1 MSRSLEP
8 SSASTQRFA
17 GRSSL
22 VASAIVGLGVAA
34 DNVATDDREVLR
46 AGQQSLVTV
55 NEELENL
62 LDSLDVPMVVVDA
75 GRCVRRFTSSA
86 RRMVNVIASD
96 IGRPIGD
103 IRWNVRVDDVDE
115 MVRRAADSG
124 TTAQRDVQDGHGRYH
139 VLTVRPY
146 RAPGGKHAGAVMTLI
161 GPQIGVWIE
170 HQSAEDQLRRRE
182 AEYRSLSRGLLH
194 EQDNERR
201 RLARELHDSS
211 TGTGANVRPRA
222 KSGTGILAMRER
234 IDQLGGEFDIQFT
247 DHGTA
252 VQVRVP
258 LQESNR

>member
-46 AGQQSLVTV
+46 AEQQSLVTV

-75 GRCVRRFTSSA
+75 ERCVRRFTSSA

-96 IGRPIGD
+96 IGRP
-103 IRWNVRVDDVDE
+103 
-115 MVRRAADSG
+115 
-124 TTAQRDVQDGHGRYH
+124 
-139 VLTVRPY
+139 
-146 RAPGGKHAGAVMTLI
+146 
-161 GPQIGVWIE
+161 IGVWIE

-211 TGTGANVRPRA
+211 TGTAADVRPRA

-247 DHGTA
+247 DHGTT